1 MPCLNPNVQVGRL
14 TTISPNHEISLS
26 VNQPRSAAAKNGS
39 SMSVTDRLTG
49 GASILL
55 GAVLFSTKAVMV
67 KLALPYGID
76 AVSLLLLRM
85 LFALPFYVAIAL
97 WLRYRAT
104 NSANRIPIVPHLP
117 HLIAL
122 GTVGYYL
129 ASYFDFAGLEF
140 IPASLERVI
149 LYLYPTIVLLISGF
163 YLKKPISLHQWIAI
177 ALCYAGVWIAI
188 RFGVQTTDQKNYW
201 WGVGLIF
208 LSATTYAIYLVGSGE
223 LIPKLGVWV
232 FTCYAMIVSSICV
245 CMHFLLTI
253 EPSTLLDYPW
263 QVYAYGTAMAFFA
276 TVIPSFLISAGIKRI
291 GASNAAIIG
300 GIGPVSTIV
309 LASIF
314 LNETFLTAQIIG
326 TVIVILGV
334 IYISVN
340 MKK

>member
-1 MPCLNPNVQVGRL
+1 M
-14 TTISPNHEISLS
+14 TS
-26 VNQPRSAAAKNGS
+26 
-39 SMSVTDRLTG
+39 TDRFLG

-85 LFALPFYVAIAL
+85 LIALPIYIAIAV
-97 WLRYRAT
+97 WLRYRS
-104 NSANRIPIVPHLP
+104 NNPVNQVSIMPYLP
-117 HLIAL
+117 QLVAL
-122 GTVGYYL
+122 GMVGYYL
-129 ASYFDFAGLEF
+129 ASYFDFTGLEY

-149 LYLYPTIVLLISGF
+149 LYLYPTIVLLISAL
-163 YLKKPISLHQWIAI
+163 YLKKTVTLHQWIAI
-177 ALCYAGVWIAI
+177 ALCYAGVWVAI
-188 RFGVQTTDQKNYW
+188 RFGTQQAVLENYW

-245 CMHFLLTI
+245 CVHFLLTVQ
-253 EPSTLLDYPW
+253 PSTLLGYRWP
-263 QVYAYGTAMAFFA
+263 VYAYGVAMAIFA
-276 TVIPSFLISAGIKRI
+276 TVIPSFAISAGIKRI

-300 GIGPVSTIV
+300 GIGPISTIV

-314 LNETFLTAQIIG
+314 LNETFSTAQIIG
-326 TVIVILGV
+326 TAFVIAGV

>member
-1 MPCLNPNVQVGRL
+1 MTSSERL
-14 TTISPNHEISLS
+14 LGSAS
-26 VNQPRSAAAKNGS
+26 VF
-39 SMSVTDRLTG
+39 
-49 GASILL
+49 L
-55 GAVLFSTKAVMV
+55 GAVLFSAKAIMV

-85 LFALPFYVAIAL
+85 LFALPIYVAIAI

-104 NSANRIPIVPHLP
+104 SFGNQVPIIPHLP
-117 HLIAL
+117 QVIGL
-122 GTVGYYL
+122 GMVGYYL
-129 ASYFDFAGLEF
+129 ASYFDFAGLEY

-163 YLKKPISLHQWIAI
+163 WLKKPISQHQWIAI
-177 ALCYAGVWIAI
+177 ALCYAGVWVAI
-188 RFGVQTTDQKNYW
+188 RFGVQTTTAENYW

-223 LIPKLGVWV
+223 LIPKLGVWT

-245 CMHFLLTI
+245 SVHFLLTI
-253 EPSTLLDYPW
+253 EPSTLLQYPP
-263 QVYAYGTAMAFFA
+263 QVYWYGLGMAIFA

-291 GASNAAIIG
+291 GAGNAAIIG

-314 LNETFLTAQIIG
+314 LSETFTTAQVVG
-326 TVIVILGV
+326 TAIVILGV
-334 IYISVN
+334 VYISVY

>member
-1 MPCLNPNVQVGRL
+1 MTTAERL
-14 TTISPNHEISLS
+14 
-26 VNQPRSAAAKNGS
+26 A
-39 SMSVTDRLTG
+39 G
-49 GASILL
+49 GLIVLL
-55 GAVLFSTKAVMV
+55 GAVLFSGKAVMV

-85 LFALPFYVAIAL
+85 LFALPIYVAIAIA
-97 WLRYRAT
+97 LRYR
-104 NSANRIPIVPHLP
+104 SSDRVQQVPLWQHLP
-117 HLIAL
+117 QLIGL
-122 GTVGYYL
+122 GVVGYYL
-129 ASYFDFAGLEF
+129 ASYFDFAGLEY

-149 LYLYPTIVLLISGF
+149 LYLYPTIVLLISAL
-163 YLKKPISLHQWIAI
+163 YLKKHITLHQWIAI
-177 ALCYAGVWIAI
+177 ALCYAGVWVAI
-188 RFGVQTTDQKNYW
+188 GFGAQSVVAKNYW

-245 CMHFLLTI
+245 CVHFLLTVH
-253 EPSTLLDYPW
+253 PATLLDYPS
-263 QVYAYGTAMAFFA
+263 QVYAYGLAMAVFA

-291 GASNAAIIG
+291 GAGNAAIIG

-314 LNETFLTAQIIG
+314 LNETFSTAQIVG
-326 TVIVILGV
+326 TALVIFGV
-334 IYISVN
+334 IYISVR

>member
-1 MPCLNPNVQVGRL
+1 M
-14 TTISPNHEISLS
+14 
-26 VNQPRSAAAKNGS
+26 
-39 SMSVTDRLTG
+39 
-49 GASILL
+49 LL

-85 LFALPFYVAIAL
+85 LFALPIYVAIAV
-97 WLRYRAT
+97 WLHRRST
-104 NSANRIPIVPHLP
+104 NGGSRIAITPHLP
-117 HLIAL
+117 HVIAL
-122 GTVGYYL
+122 GMVGYYL

-149 LYLYPTIVLLISGF
+149 LYLYPTIVLLISAL
-163 YLKKPISLHQWIAI
+163 YLKKPVTLHQWIAI
-177 ALCYAGVWIAI
+177 ALCYVGVWIAI
-188 RFGVQTTDQKNYW
+188 RFGAQTSVPKNYW

-245 CMHFLLTI
+245 CAHFLLTV

-263 QVYAYGTAMAFFA
+263 QVYVYGIAMAIFA

-314 LNETFLTAQIIG
+314 LNETFSTAQIIG
-326 TVIVILGV
+326 TAFVIVGV

>member
-1 MPCLNPNVQVGRL
+1 M
-14 TTISPNHEISLS
+14 ISS
-26 VNQPRSAAAKNGS
+26 
-39 SMSVTDRLTG
+39 TDRLAG
-49 GASILL
+49 GVIVLL

-85 LFALPFYVAIAL
+85 LFALPIYVFIAV
-97 WLRYRAT
+97 WLRYWSN
-104 NSANRIPIVPHLP
+104 NSINRIPITPHLP
-117 HLIAL
+117 QLITL
-122 GTVGYYL
+122 GLVGYYL
-129 ASYFDFAGLEF
+129 ASYFDFAGLEY

-149 LYLYPTIVLLISGF
+149 LYLYPTIVLLISAF
-163 YLKKPISLHQWIAI
+163 YLKKPVSLHQWIAI

-188 RFGVQTTDQKNYW
+188 RFGNQTAVPHNYW
-201 WGVGLIF
+201 WGVCLIF

-245 CMHFLLTI
+245 CIHFLLTVKL
-253 EPSTLLDYPW
+253 STLAEHPW
-263 QVYAYGTAMAFFA
+263 QVYAYSLAMAIFA

-291 GASNAAIIG
+291 GAGNAAIIG
-300 GIGPVSTIV
+300 GVGPVSTIL
-309 LASIF
+309 LATIF
-314 LNETFLTAQIIG
+314 LNESLSAPQFIG
-326 TVIVILGV
+326 TGIVILGV

>member
-1 MPCLNPNVQVGRL
+1 M
-14 TTISPNHEISLS
+14 
-26 VNQPRSAAAKNGS
+26 
-39 SMSVTDRLTG
+39 
-49 GASILL
+49 LL

-76 AVSLLLLRM
+76 AISLLLLRM
-85 LFALPFYVAIAL
+85 LFALPIYVAIAV
-97 WLRYRAT
+97 WLHRRST
-104 NSANRIPIVPHLP
+104 NRVDRPPVAAHLP
-117 HLIAL
+117 QLIAL
-122 GTVGYYL
+122 GMVGYYL
-129 ASYFDFAGLEF
+129 ASYFDFTGLEF

-149 LYLYPTIVLLISGF
+149 LYLYPTIVLLISAL
-163 YLKKPISLHQWIAI
+163 YLKKPVTLHQWVAI
-177 ALCYAGVWIAI
+177 ALCYVGVWIAI
-188 RFGVQTTDQKNYW
+188 RFGVQTSVPKNYW

-245 CMHFLLTI
+245 CAHFLLTV

-263 QVYAYGTAMAFFA
+263 QVYVYGIAMAIFA

-300 GIGPVSTIV
+300 GIGPISTIV

-314 LNETFLTAQIIG
+314 LNETFSTAQIIG
-326 TVIVILGV
+326 TAFVIAGV

>member
-1 MPCLNPNVQVGRL
+1 
-14 TTISPNHEISLS
+14 
-26 VNQPRSAAAKNGS
+26 
-39 SMSVTDRLTG
+39 MSTTDRLIG
-49 GASILL
+49 GMSILL

-85 LFALPFYVAIAL
+85 LFALPIYIAIAV
-97 WLRYRAT
+97 WLHRRST
-104 NSANRIPIVPHLP
+104 NSVNQIAITPHLP

-122 GTVGYYL
+122 GMVGYYL
-129 ASYFDFAGLEF
+129 ASYFDFAGLAF

-149 LYLYPTIVLLISGF
+149 LYLYPTIVLLISAF

-177 ALCYAGVWIAI
+177 GLCYAGVWIAI
-188 RFGVQTTDQKNYW
+188 RFGVQTTAAGNYW

-232 FTCYAMIVSSICV
+232 FTCYAMIVSSVCV
-245 CMHFLLTI
+245 CAHFLLTLK
-253 EPSTLLDYPW
+253 PSTLLDYPW
-263 QVYAYGTAMAFFA
+263 EVYTYGIAMAIFA

-314 LNETFLTAQIIG
+314 LNETFSTAQIIG
-326 TVIVILGV
+326 TAIVILGV

-340 MKK
+340 MKN